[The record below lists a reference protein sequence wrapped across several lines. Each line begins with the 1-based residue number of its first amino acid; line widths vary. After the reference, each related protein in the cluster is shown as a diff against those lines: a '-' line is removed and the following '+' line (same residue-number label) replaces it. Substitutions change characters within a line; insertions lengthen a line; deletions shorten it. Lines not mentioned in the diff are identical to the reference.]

1 MKFLIVYALLGFLT
15 AVTAIPSQ
23 SIEGTNDISRRDSWN
38 DDSLAE
44 RFYADEDSLQE
55 RDNLY
60 DDDSLGARYLDPF
73 YELSEREY
81 EEIEA
86 RQVPLLQD
94 QVNKDKD
101 MRSRWTKALADNFR
115 AGHPHL
121 NFVVCHTQHTYNFKG
136 TRGVDWDHSH
146 QELNV
151 SFHQTVGYEIYWF
164 KEGTFHR
171 IGDGG
176 YLNWAYT
183 GNVQST
189 SNGGKDLVF
198 GPM

>member
-1 MKFLIVYALLGFLT
+1 MKFLIVYAFLGFLT

-23 SIEGTNDISRRDSWN
+23 SVEGTNYISRRDSWS
-38 DDSLAE
+38 DDSLAD
-44 RFYADEDSLQE
+44 RYFADEDSLQE

-86 RQVPLLQD
+86 RQVAQIAKLAIKGIIKLVHLIQD
-94 QVNKDKD
+94 QINKDKD
-101 MRSRWTKALADNFR
+101 MRGRWTKALADKFR
-115 AGHPHL
+115 AQHPHL
-121 NFVVCHTQHTYNFKG
+121 NFIVCHTKHTYNFKG
-136 TRGVDWDHSH
+136 RRGVDWDHSH
-146 QELNV
+146 QEINV
-151 SFHQTVGYEIYWF
+151 SFHKTVGFEIYWF

-176 YLNWAYT
+176 YLNWAY
-183 GNVQST
+183 
-189 SNGGKDLVF
+189 NG
-198 GPM
+198 M